1 MNKQSISLVLSIF
14 FIMVFCLPT
23 FAMADPPE
31 TEAETYPPITP
42 EGNMT
47 VTDDLYQLIVE
58 KIIQTGE
65 DGTQV
70 IESNVIENKQFITV
84 HTRSGAEFYII
95 IDRSQDTNNVY
106 FLNQVDDNDLFA
118 LLEAEESA
126 TPCTCEEKCAAGSV
140 NTDCYVCR
148 MNMKSCAGK
157 TVVKEEPI
165 AEPEPDKPVEKS
177 NSLLPVILIIVIA
190 GGGAAVYFLKFRK
203 NKPKTSGT
211 ADPDEYDYGEDEDEI
226 EYENEEDSGTNE

>member
-1 MNKQSISLVLSIF
+1 MNKRIISLLLSIF
-14 FIMVFCLPT
+14 FIMVFCLPS

-42 EGNMT
+42 DGNMT

-65 DGTQV
+65 DGTQA

-95 IDRSQDTNNVY
+95 IDRSQDANNVY
-106 FLNQVDDNDLFA
+106 FLNQVDDDDLFA
-118 LLEAEESA
+118 LLEAEASA

-148 MNMKSCAGK
+148 MNMKSCTGK
-157 TVVKEEPI
+157 TVVKEEPVT
-165 AEPEPDKPVEKS
+165 EPEPDKAVEKS
-177 NSLLPVILIIVIA
+177 NSLLPVVLFIVIA
-190 GGGAAVYFLKFRK
+190 GVGAAVYFLKFRK
-203 NKPKTSGT
+203 NTPNTSGT
-211 ADPDEYDYGEDEDEI
+211 ADLEEYDYGEDEDEN
-226 EYENEEDSGTNE
+226 EYEDENEEDVNE